1 MIKSVA
7 VYLGSSA
14 ASEEYM
20 NIAYNFGREL
30 AGRGYRAVFG
40 GAEVGTMKAF
50 AQGVLDANGEILG
63 VFPKG
68 FKGKR
73 EVAAQGRD
81 ILMNCLTKTLEVK
94 DMPERIAVMG
104 SLSDCCVILPGS
116 YGTMEELFFLAVDN
130 EIGIHDKRAFVLN
143 VKGYYDGLEA
153 QIATMKREH
162 FLRDDS
168 DVVTFV
174 HSVEELFDELK
185 RA

>member
-1 MIKSVA
+1 MIQTVA

-30 AGRGYRAVFG
+30 AGRGYKAVFG

-50 AQGVLDANGEILG
+50 AQGVLEAHGDILG

-81 ILMNCLTKTLEVK
+81 ILMNTLTRTMEVK

-104 SLSDCCVILPGS
+104 SLSDCCVILPGGF
-116 YGTMEELFFLAVDN
+116 GTMEELFFLAVDN

-153 QIATMKREH
+153 QVTTMKREH
-162 FLRDDS
+162 FMRADS
-168 DVVTFV
+168 NVVTFV

-185 RA
+185 KA